1 MDQSYFY
8 PFQNKCRTSIIN
20 DCNIQKTG
28 QKSPTTLHIHR
39 FSFERLTSKHAL
51 QMNKSIK
58 YPFAPDVFSYLTT
71 SYSSHHCSHIR
82 QRSKER
88 KLQRTKHIKHQN
100 LKKQKITNQIIYIYS
115 KTSEIERFRSRTIA
129 PWVGEEYPHCA
140 KKIQN
145 S

>member
-1 MDQSYFY
+1 MLTLAKEIASH
-8 PFQNKCRTSIIN
+8 PIILGIATIIN
-20 DCNIQKTG
+20 DCNIQKTR
-28 QKSPTTLHIHR
+28 QKSPITLHIHR
-39 FSFERLTSKHAL
+39 LSFERLTSKHTL
-51 QMNKSIK
+51 QINKSIK

-115 KTSEIERFRSRTIA
+115 KTSEIERFRSCKE
-129 PWVGEEYPHCA
+129 W
-140 KKIQN
+140 K
-145 S
+145 